1 MKNKFTLLLL
11 TCIIP
16 LVSCDKNKEDNI
28 EQLKKEALT
37 QYAKIVLASYDDSY
51 NTAVILKQAIDAF
64 LAVPSEAGF
73 QACKVAWLAARVP
86 YNQTDAFRFYGGPID
101 DADGPEGFLNAWPVD
116 ESFIDYVQG
125 NPNAGIINNPG
136 AQPVISKQL
145 LIGLNELFS
154 EASIF
159 TGYHA
164 IEFLLWGQDL
174 SNSGPGTRPYTDYI
188 TGSGGTAANQDRRG
202 KYLQVATEL
211 LLENLNQVRQ
221 EWQPDAAYPQ
231 EFLNSNPIKESIGL
245 VFLGLK
251 EFTRNELAGERMFVA
266 IDTKDQEHEH
276 SCFSDDTTNDLR
288 NNLKGV
294 KNVYFGN
301 YKKVD
306 GSTLSGRSFSDLAE
320 TIDRSKADATRA
332 AFADAEAKVNA
343 IPAPF
348 DQTIVNN
355 AASVTIAIDALRT
368 LSDRLV
374 EVGIAVGA
382 EF

>member
-16 LVSCDKNKEDNI
+16 LVSCDKNKDDNI
-28 EQLKKEALT
+28 EQFKKEALT
-37 QYAKIVLASYDDSY
+37 QYSKIVLASYDDSY
-51 NTAVILKQAIDAF
+51 NTAVLLKQTIDAF
-64 LAVPSEAGF
+64 LAAPSEAGF

-174 SNSGPGTRPYTDYI
+174 SAGGPGARPYTDFVI
-188 TGSGGTAANQDRRG
+188 GSGGTAANQDRRAQ
-202 KYLQVATEL
+202 YLQVVTEL

-231 EFLNSNPIKESIGL
+231 ELLNSNPIKESIGL

-294 KNVYFGN
+294 KNVYFGT

-332 AFADAEAKVNA
+332 AFVDAEAKVNA

-348 DQTIVNN
+348 D
-355 AASVTIAIDALRT
+355 
-368 LSDRLV
+368 
-374 EVGIAVGA
+374 
-382 EF
+382 

>member
-16 LVSCDKNKEDNI
+16 LVSCDKNKDDNI
-28 EQLKKEALT
+28 EQFKKEALT
-37 QYAKIVLASYDDSY
+37 QYSKIVLASYDDSY
-51 NTAVILKQAIDAF
+51 NTAVLLKQTIDAF
-64 LAVPSEAGF
+64 LAAPSEAGF

-174 SNSGPGTRPYTDYI
+174 SAGGPGARPYTDFVI
-188 TGSGGTAANQDRRG
+188 GSGGTAANQDRRAQ
-202 KYLQVATEL
+202 YLQVVTEL

-231 EFLNSNPIKESIGL
+231 ELLNSNPIKESIGL

-294 KNVYFGN
+294 KNVYFGT

-332 AFADAEAKVNA
+332 AFVDAEAKVNA

-355 AASVTIAIDALRT
+355 AASVTVAIDALRT